1 MEKYNKFLSRIG
13 EFQLP
18 DMDLGKSYFKGKP
31 SLTYKI
37 DDENQL
43 KDFFG
48 DTVVFELDEETKT
61 IIGGII
67 DEIYEVARLCFAE
80 RLHNATLHMTLHDL
94 SNSPRCEDVEEEMA
108 RNLEEIKKCKS
119 RFGKRVIK
127 MRTNVIFNMVNTS
140 LVLGLVPADEEE
152 HIKLMELYDIFDGI
166 LEAKY
171 PLTPHITL
179 AYFTPSGFGDEAK
192 ARLEAAVNEINL
204 DSQFEIILDTKKLHY
219 QHFFSMNDYRNIIDF
234 E

>member
-1 MEKYNKFLSRIG
+1 MERYGDFLGRVSAF
-13 EFQLP
+13 EVAEL
-18 DMDLGKSYFKGKP
+18 DLRKSYFRGRA
-31 SLTYKI
+31 SLADKI
-37 DDENQL
+37 DEENRL
-43 KDFFG
+43 KEFFG
-48 DTVVFELDEETKT
+48 DTVVFDLDEAVKNR
-61 IIGGII
+61 ISALA
-67 DEIYEVARLCFAE
+67 DRLYSDAGDCLAE
-80 RLHNATLHMTLHDL
+80 RLSGATLHMTLHDL
-94 SNSPRCEDVEEEMA
+94 SNGTNLSEIQEKMAENEEKI
-108 RNLEEIKKCKS
+108 RSTSLPS
-119 RFGKRVIK
+119 RTIK
-127 MRTNVIFNMVNTS
+127 MKSTFVFNMVNTS

-219 QHFFSMNDYRNIIDF
+219 QHFFSMNDYRNIVDF
-234 E
+234 